1 MSCAISPIAMAHQ
14 WRRQVCAI
22 TIGALGKT
30 NGAKRAPLG
39 FFQWSANGA
48 TALSRGLAGRNSWSR
63 FAAGRRTALIDVAR
77 CPLLPGR
84 PIFHAMIAGRPSAVS
99 GAIALP
105 TAPCRAAPPYAT
117 ADRHTCQSQRACG
130 RGPPSA
136 WLRLTPSRTVRWR
149 RAPGAPARRR
159 LLGEMVGRAG
169 RDQRHAEAYD
179 PANLFSPQAGIPSR
193 PRSSQCLDTRMDR
206 SVAGSVSPQS
216 PRSKTRARQLVN

>member
-84 PIFHAMIAGRPSAVS
+84 PNISRNDRWPPFGRFRRDRFANCTMSGRASVCDRRPPHLPVAARLRSRAAFSLATVDAFSNCAMAPSTWRTSTAVS
-99 GAIALP
+99 SVKWSGALAGISVTP
-105 TAPCRAAPPYAT
+105 RRTTRRT
-117 ADRHTCQSQRACG
+117 SF
-130 RGPPSA
+130 
-136 WLRLTPSRTVRWR
+136 RLKQGFLH
-149 RAPGAPARRR
+149 APG
-159 LLGEMVGRAG
+159 
-169 RDQRHAEAYD
+169 H
-179 PANLFSPQAGIPSR
+179 PS
-193 PRSSQCLDTRMDR
+193 
-206 SVAGSVSPQS
+206 V
-216 PRSKTRARQLVN
+216 